1 MQNQSCTIR
10 LNGCTV
16 QTSPPS
22 LLHTTTL
29 LLPPKTVLT
38 VKLNPSNSRC
48 PARQQQP
55 LQFVSGNSYRRREK
69 IEVDEHWIDLIKT
82 ESAEVSTPILLNGS
96 AALYVL
102 CNLVRR
108 SLSGRKL
115 TSDISLE
122 SFLEL
127 GALCCH
133 SGINELDRWSVGPS
147 MLL

>member
-1 MQNQSCTIR
+1 MC
-10 LNGCTV
+10 
-16 QTSPPS
+16 
-22 LLHTTTL
+22 
-29 LLPPKTVLT
+29 
-38 VKLNPSNSRC
+38 SRGFLIGEEEETKVD
-48 PARQQQP
+48 RQ
-55 LQFVSGNSYRRREK
+55 LIN
-69 IEVDEHWIDLIKT
+69 LIKT

-115 TSDISLE
+115 ISDISLE

-133 SGINELDRWSVGPS
+133 FE
-147 MLL
+147 